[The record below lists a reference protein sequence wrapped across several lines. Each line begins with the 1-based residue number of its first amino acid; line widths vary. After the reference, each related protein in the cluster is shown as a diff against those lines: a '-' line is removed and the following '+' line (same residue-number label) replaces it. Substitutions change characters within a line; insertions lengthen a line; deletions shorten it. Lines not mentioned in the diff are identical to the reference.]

1 MPEAQAGYRKH
12 ILDRIVETK
21 LDEVRGLSARAAEL
35 RDRAR
40 DARVPLSFADAI
52 PSGEVGVIAEVKRR
66 SPGAGAIRPD
76 LDPIALAASYQAEG
90 AMAISVLTDRDYFGG
105 SLEDLTAVRGRTS
118 IPLLR
123 KDFMVDPL
131 QIVEA
136 RGAGADLILL
146 IVRILSDG
154 QLSEFRELTEQ
165 LGMTALVE
173 VHDAHE
179 LDRAVSS
186 GAGVI
191 GINNRDL
198 STFHT
203 DLAVTESL
211 LDALPSDVVVIS
223 ESGIRSGADVF
234 RLGKAGVHGVL
245 VGESILRAPD
255 PAAKLKELSGHI
267 RQPRP

>member
-21 LDEVRGLSARAAEL
+21 HGEVRGLTARAGEL

-40 DARVPLSFADAI
+40 DARDPVAFAEAI
-52 PSGEVGVIAEVKRR
+52 PAGQVGVIAEVKRR
-66 SPGAGAIRPD
+66 SPGAGPIRPD
-76 LDPIALAASYQAEG
+76 LDPIALAASYEVQG

-105 SLEDLTAVRGRTS
+105 GLEDLVAVRGRTS
-118 IPLLR
+118 VPLLR
-123 KDFMVDPL
+123 KDFMIDPL

-146 IVRILSDG
+146 IVRILSDS
-154 QLSEFRELTEQ
+154 QLSEFRELTEE

-173 VHDAHE
+173 VHDAE
-179 LDRAVSS
+179 EMDRALAC
-186 GAGVI
+186 GAGLI

-211 LDALPSDVVVIS
+211 LEMVPPGTVVIS
-223 ESGIRSGADVF
+223 ESGIRSGDDVS
-234 RLGKAGVHGVL
+234 RLGRSGVHGVL

-255 PAAKLKELSGHI
+255 PAVKLRELSGHV